1 MVASS
6 WTHLCTVVLSSD
18 SPLLVPLLLL
28 RGNTSQMSCLLQVLI
43 YALPWRKP
51 KWRKFFILRSRN
63 CSLPILPKA
72 RLCNFHC
79 HSSILCV
86 CVCVSAQLCPTLC
99 DPMVC
104 SLPCSS
110 VHGIFQARILEW
122 IAFSTPQG
130 EDVAYVSCIGRQIL
144 YPHHLGSPNLSSTH
158 PITLLLH
165 LYIPA
170 SIHFCSLP
178 PNNLHIFIGL
188 FQVDPYYTF
197 K

>member
-122 IAFSTPQG
+122 IAFSTPG
-130 EDVAYVSCIGRQIL
+130 DLLNPGGRCRL
-144 YPHHLGSPNLSSTH
+144 C
-158 PITLLLH
+158 LLH
-165 LYIPA
+165 WQA
-170 SIHFCSLP
+170 DSLP
-178 PNNLHIFIGL
+178 APPGKPQFILHSSNNILAPL
-188 FQVDPYYTF
+188 LYSS
-197 K
+197 